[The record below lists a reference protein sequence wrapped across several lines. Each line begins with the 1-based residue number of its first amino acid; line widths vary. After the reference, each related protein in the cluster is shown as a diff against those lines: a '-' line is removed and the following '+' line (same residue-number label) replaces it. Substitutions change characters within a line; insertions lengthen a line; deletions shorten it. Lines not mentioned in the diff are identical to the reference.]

1 VPLGAGTL
9 KEQRRLILRST
20 GAGIDVVG
28 GREGELR
35 GLKAVVG

>member
-1 VPLGAGTL
+1 MPLGVGKL

-20 GAGIDVVG
+20 GEGIDVVG

-35 GLKAVVG
+35 VLKVVVG